1 MEKTKYYR
9 VEIPGMIYGE
19 DYKLELPNVIE
30 RKLLKKDQNGE
41 TFSSIDYINT
51 PVYAKLIDGNL
62 YELITGEL
70 IRTNSLSKKTICQE
84 PELVAL
90 NIEEVSANRVI
101 GDLIQIKKE
110 DIDRYIQ
117 QLENLKKVC
126 LNVYRKG
133 SREMKKITE
142 IQEYGYYLFK
152 DIIEEYKNELIIEN
166 NKKKI

>member
-30 RKLLKKDQNGE
+30 RKRLKKDTNGE
-41 TFSSIDYINT
+41 SFSTIDYINT
-51 PVYAKLIDGNL
+51 PVYAELIDGNL

-70 IRTNSLSKKTICQE
+70 IKTNSLSKKTICQE

-90 NIEEVSANRVI
+90 NIEEVSANRVM
-101 GDLIQIKKE
+101 GDLSQIQKQDVIRYKE
-110 DIDRYIQ
+110 

-126 LNVYRKG
+126 LKVYRKG

-152 DIIEEYKNELIIEN
+152 DIIEEYKNELIEED